1 MKNVKRKEMHPDIT
15 AIKGYTRKWFLDKK
29 KKMVSWVQE
38 IEKHVRSE
46 SKI

>member
-29 KKMVSWVQE
+29 KKNGELGS
-38 IEKHVRSE
+38 RN
-46 SKI
+46 